1 MGAPRPPFRPVVDR
15 VPHADHG
22 AIFGETVFHGGD
34 LIGKCNFEDRR
45 RETRWLRCPR
55 LVSGPGFE
63 RIELMLEVRERLFQS
78 AVCDI
83 AYRLAE

>member
-1 MGAPRPPFRPVVDR
+1 MGAPRPPFRPVVDC
-15 VPHADHG
+15 VPHADRG
-22 AIFGETVFHGGD
+22 AIFSETVFHGGD
-34 LIGKCNFEDRR
+34 LIGKRNLRIGRR
-45 RETRWLRCPR
+45 GTRWLRCLR

-63 RIELMLEVRERLFQS
+63 RIELMLEVRESLFQC